1 MARSRARIQS
11 VVGMPKIDGSVPH
24 SARVWNYLVGGKDW
38 FEADREAAEQ
48 ICAALPVL
56 GDVAKYGRD
65 FLGRAMRFLAGEAG
79 VRQFLDV
86 GTGVPTADNTH
97 EVAQSIAP
105 ESRIVYVD
113 NDPIVLVHARSLL
126 TSTPEGA
133 TDYVDADVHD
143 PDTILREAGRT
154 LDFGEPVG
162 LMLIGIMN
170 FVLDNEE
177 SRDIVARLL
186 APLAPGSYL
195 TIQHPA
201 SEDAGMVE
209 CIRRWNEVGKDKLTC
224 RSRAEVAGYFAGLEM
239 VEPGVV
245 TLNEWRPDE
254 LTSTTIVPSYA
265 AMGHKSATT

>member
-1 MARSRARIQS
+1 MARGQPRIGG

-38 FEADREAAEQ
+38 FESDREAAEQ
-48 ICAALPVL
+48 LCSALPVL
-56 GDVAKYGRD
+56 GDVAKCGRD
-65 FLGRAMRFLAGEAG
+65 FLGRAMRYLAGEAG

-86 GTGVPTADNTH
+86 GTGVPSANNTH

-126 TSTPEGA
+126 VSATEGT
-133 TDYVDADVHD
+133 TDYIEADVHD
-143 PDTILREAGRT
+143 PDTILREAART
-154 LDFGEPVG
+154 LDFGKPVG
-162 LMLIGIMN
+162 VMLIGIMN
-170 FVLDNEE
+170 FVLDDDQARE
-177 SRDIVARLL
+177 IVARLL

-209 CIRRWNEVGKDKLTC
+209 AIRRWNEVGKDPLTC
-224 RSRAEVAGYFAGLEM
+224 RSRADVARYFDGLEM

-245 TLNEWRPDE
+245 TLNEWRPDSA
-254 LTSTTIVPSYA
+254 TSPAVVPSYA
-265 AMGHKSATT
+265 AMGRVIASR

>member
-1 MARSRARIQS
+1 MARSEARIQR

-38 FEADREAAEQ
+38 FESDREAAEH
-48 ICAALPVL
+48 ILAALPVL
-56 GDVAKYGRD
+56 GDVAKYGRE
-65 FLGRAMRFLAGEAG
+65 FLGRALRYLAGEAG

-86 GTGVPTADNTH
+86 GTGVPTASNTH
-97 EVAQSIAP
+97 EVAQSIAS

-126 TSTPEGA
+126 TGTPEGA
-133 TDYVDADVHD
+133 TDYIDADIHD

-170 FVLDNEE
+170 FVVDDDE

-186 APLAPGSYL
+186 APLAAGSYL
-195 TIQHPA
+195 TVQHPA

-209 CIRRWNEVGKDKLTC
+209 CIRLWNEVGKDKLTC
-224 RSRAEVAGYFAGLEM
+224 RSRSAVSRYFDGLEM

-245 TLNEWRPDE
+245 TLNEWRPDPA
-254 LTSTTIVPSYA
+254 TPATIVPSYA
-265 AMGHKSATT
+265 AMGRLVTTR

>member
-1 MARSRARIQS
+1 MTHGQVRIQS

-38 FEADREAAEQ
+38 FESDREAAEQ

-65 FLGRAMRFLAGEAG
+65 FLGRAMRYLAGEAG
-79 VRQFLDV
+79 IRQFLGV
-86 GTGVPTADNTH
+86 GTGVPTANNTH

-126 TSTPEGA
+126 VGTTEGA
-133 TDYVDADVHD
+133 TDYIDADVHD

-170 FVLDNEE
+170 FV
-177 SRDIVARLL
+177 V
-186 APLAPGSYL
+186 
-195 TIQHPA
+195 
-201 SEDAGMVE
+201 
-209 CIRRWNEVGKDKLTC
+209 
-224 RSRAEVAGYFAGLEM
+224 
-239 VEPGVV
+239 
-245 TLNEWRPDE
+245 
-254 LTSTTIVPSYA
+254 
-265 AMGHKSATT
+265 